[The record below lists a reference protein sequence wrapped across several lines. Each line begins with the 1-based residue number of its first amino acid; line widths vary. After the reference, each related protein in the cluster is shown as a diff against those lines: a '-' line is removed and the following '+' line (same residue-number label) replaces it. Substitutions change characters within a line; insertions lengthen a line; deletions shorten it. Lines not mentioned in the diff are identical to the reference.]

1 MESRPDPAAHW
12 DGASALGNASR
23 SWFQREPELSLQML
37 DTAGVAA
44 GDSLI
49 DVGGGASPLV
59 DVLLSRGY
67 KDVTV
72 LDVSVTGMQYARWR
86 LGPGARQVRWLVAD
100 VLTWHPERRYQ
111 AWHDR
116 AVFHFLTTGQ
126 ARQQYMRS
134 LHAATAATAV
144 AVFGCFA
151 PEGPQRCSGLPA
163 ARFDSRGL
171 GRELVSQWALI
182 AEAREEHV
190 TPVGLVQP
198 FTWAAFRRQA

>member
-12 DGASALGNASR
+12 DGAYALGDASR
-23 SWFQREPELSLQML
+23 SWFQQEPELSLQML

-100 VLTWHPERRYQ
+100 VLTWQPERRYQ

-151 PEGPQRCSGLPA
+151 PDGPQRCSGLPL
-163 ARFDSRGL
+163 ARYDPPGL
-171 GRELVSQWALI
+171 GRELGSQWALI

-190 TPVGLVQP
+190 TPAGLIQP